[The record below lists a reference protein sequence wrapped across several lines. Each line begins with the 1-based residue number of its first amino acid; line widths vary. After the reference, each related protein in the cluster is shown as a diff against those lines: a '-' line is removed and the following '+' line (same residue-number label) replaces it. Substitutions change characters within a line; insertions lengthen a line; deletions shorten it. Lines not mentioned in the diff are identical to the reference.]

1 MSSVNTYKLPLI
13 GGMYEI
19 ASQTF
24 ESEYYGYINGD
35 ILLSPN
41 VFEILER
48 CKLNAEAGLI
58 NRRVSHYSYSYLYSY
73 SHILLYIL

>member
-1 MSSVNTYKLPLI
+1 MYKLPLI

-48 CKLNAEAGLI
+48 CKLNAQAGLI
-58 NRRVSHYSYSYLYSY
+58 HQRVSRYFYSQY
-73 SHILLYIL
+73 